1 MAEPDDSEDFP
12 ETPLRRWD
20 DQVNM
25 GRRVPRL
32 VNAVSTGQLL
42 IAAAVALAATSM
54 YIGRASWQSDANQ
67 KQLEHYHDEVA
78 ALTDTNKKQQDQ
90 GRSEVASQINNVKSD
105 LLAKIAEIRAD
116 QAGQIAQLQLNT
128 NKQFDSLAIVI
139 TNLPGMKERL
149 EQLERRVDQ
158 GDSRFDAQSKR
169 LESVQSQTI
178 ENTVNINNLAH
189 VLSGSHR

>member
-1 MAEPDDSEDFP
+1 M
-12 ETPLRRWD
+12 
-20 DQVNM
+20 
-25 GRRVPRL
+25 
-32 VNAVSTGQLL
+32 